1 VSHPIEAHGLVKYF
15 GSLAALDGLDLTVQA
30 GSVHGFLGPNGSG
43 KSTTIRA
50 LLGLYNLDDGS
61 IQVLGKNPAT
71 DAAAINR
78 HIAYVPGDVSLWPAF
93 TGQQVLDALAGLRGV
108 RDVAR
113 ERDLIER
120 FSLDPSKRVRTYSTG
135 NRRKV
140 VLIAAFAAPVEI
152 LLLDEPTSG
161 LDPLMEN
168 VFRQCVREAQE
179 AGKTILLSSHIL
191 SEVQELCTDVTI
203 IRDGKTVETGAL
215 NDLRHLAARQIR
227 LSAPA
232 SELEALR
239 AQLTSLYTGS
249 SAVTIT
255 SDGADIVVEASD
267 DDVPRVLELALG
279 ARLSDITCTPASLED
294 LFLRHYE
301 AVAR

>member
-78 HIAYVPGDVSLWPAF
+78 HIAYVPGDVLLWPAF